1 MAVLKVIS
9 VCLPEDIVVII
20 DRVKVKRRDP
30 SRSNTIRLLL
40 LERLAEMSLL
50 PDEDKKALGLGGRP

>member
-9 VCLPEDIVVII
+9 ICLPEDIVAII
-20 DRVKVKRRDP
+20 DHVKVRRRDP

-40 LERLAEMSLL
+40 LEKLAEMSLL
-50 PDEDKKALGLGGRP
+50 PDEDKKALGLRA